1 MLKRLS
7 RDLFAGILFCA
18 VGLAAVF
25 VLIPI
30 GVKVP
35 ESIKIAALSPD
46 FWPTIIG
53 WAAIV
58 ASVALIIESTWLKQP
73 SLDDDDPVA
82 EAEYDLETLPAT
94 LRILV
99 LVVVLFGF
107 YLSLTTFGMV
117 VTSIILIAAMM
128 LFFGERKYVM
138 IGALSLG
145 VPILLYL
152 FFRYVAN
159 VPIPLGICGG

>member
-7 RDLFAGILFCA
+7 RDLLAGILFCA

-25 VLIPI
+25 ILIPV

-35 ESIKIAALSPD
+35 DSIKVATLSPD
-46 FWPTIIG
+46 FWPAIIG
-53 WAAIV
+53 WAAV
-58 ASVALIIESTWLKQP
+58 AASVALIIESTWLKQP
-73 SLDDDDPVA
+73 APEDEDPVA
-82 EAEYDLETLPAT
+82 DAEYELETLSAT
-94 LRILV
+94 LRTIV
-99 LVVVLFGF
+99 FVVVLFGF
-107 YLSLTTFGMV
+107 YFSLATFGMV
-117 VTSIILIAAMM
+117 VPSIILIAAMM
-128 LFFGERKYVM
+128 FFFGERKYVM

-159 VPIPLGICGG
+159 VPIPLGIFGG